1 MKFTSTA
8 LFATVA
14 SLVAAAPE
22 IGVPFGLITIR
33 SGSPVQNSGISFAAD
48 NTAEINSANKNWF
61 NGTFEADGK
70 VSLGNGKYLTVSDNN
85 LVFTSEG
92 ATFSTDDSDHLTYEG
107 SSGFYAVADGN
118 IYKIKTSGYDAT
130 DKDYGVA
137 LRVFYTSSSS
147 GSSGASSS
155 SASSSSASTGVA
167 AVGATNTTVPQV
179 NGAGQNAAVLGAAVV
194 GVAGALLF

>member
-8 LFATVA
+8 LLAAVA

-22 IGVPFGLITIR
+22 VGTPFGLITIR
-33 SGSPVQNSGISFAAD
+33 SGSPVQNSGLSVAAD
-48 NTAEINSANKNWF
+48 NTVEINSANKNWLT
-61 NGTFEADGK
+61 GTFEKDGK
-70 VSLGNGKYLTVSDNN
+70 ISLGEGKYLAVSDNN

-107 SSGFYAVADGN
+107 SAGFYAAADGN
-118 IYKIKTSGYDAT
+118 IYKIKTSKYDAS

-137 LRVFYTSSSS
+137 LRVFYTPSTSAAA
-147 GSSGASSS
+147 SSGA
-155 SASSSSASTGVA
+155 SSSASTGVA
-167 AVGATNTTVPQV
+167 VVGPTNTTIPQV
-179 NGAGQNAAVLGAAVV
+179 NGVAQNAAVVGAAVV